1 MKPGIDRCEASRRS
15 CGSGGGPVGARPSA
29 RAPSETPPFLS
40 YSSKA
45 VKEYVECSKGFVGL
59 ELPVSTFGSS
69 FLECQVFAGERR
81 VRHTKNQRPRND
93 REDHC
98 GHRPGLLFSQQRD
111 TISKAKKLNSAC
123 LLQGIDDALAL
134 ILAVAAGLTLE
145 GVTIVFGNGNDVK
158 RLGTN
163 AKCILRN
170 VGESTIPVHLG
181 ASGPLVVSVP
191 SFHDA
196 YKQLIG

>member
-1 MKPGIDRCEASRRS
+1 MWP
-15 CGSGGGPVGARPSA
+15 GSGSGPDGARPSA
-29 RAPSETPPFLS
+29 RAPSETPPVLS
-40 YSSKA
+40 HSSKA
-45 VKEYVECSKGFVGL
+45 VKEYVEYRGFVGL
-59 ELPVSTFGSS
+59 ELPGSTFGSS
-69 FLECQVFAGERR
+69 FLECQVFAGQRR
-81 VRHTKNQRPRND
+81 GRLTAHTKKQGSRND

-111 TISKAKKLNSAC
+111 TINKAKKLNSAC